1 MRTSRLTSILF
12 AVAAL
17 MSSGAGFAVARDG
30 PATDFSLILEWK
42 NQIISDLEHNK
53 RYLPGNRIR
62 GKLGVVRYELK
73 VNRAGWVLPGTR
85 IVTLDDDL
93 GRVALLLLQQSQP
106 FPPPENVNLPDG
118 SFRIEVPIRFVPMPP
133 QEATGSEELDRRKL
147 VECYEADRQE
157 MEYQRRKAARR
168 KIEPPNGVFR
178 MPEGCVEAKRREAD
192 RLRSTAQA
200 SE

>member
-1 MRTSRLTSILF
+1 MRDRAPRPHVSREKFAILTWIGDYFGHIVVRTPNRSATSFVPRLEMRTSRLTSVLF
-12 AVAAL
+12 TAAAL
-17 MSSGAGFAVARDG
+17 MASGAGSAVARDG

-53 RYLPGNRIR
+53 RYLPGTRVR

-73 VNRAGWVLPGTR
+73 MNRAGWVLPGTR

-118 SFRIEVPIRFVPMPP
+118 AFRVEVPDPLRPHAPS
-133 QEATGSEELDRRKL
+133 GS
-147 VECYEADRQE
+147 
-157 MEYQRRKAARR
+157 
-168 KIEPPNGVFR
+168 NGV
-178 MPEGCVEAKRREAD
+178 
-192 RLRSTAQA
+192 
-200 SE
+200 